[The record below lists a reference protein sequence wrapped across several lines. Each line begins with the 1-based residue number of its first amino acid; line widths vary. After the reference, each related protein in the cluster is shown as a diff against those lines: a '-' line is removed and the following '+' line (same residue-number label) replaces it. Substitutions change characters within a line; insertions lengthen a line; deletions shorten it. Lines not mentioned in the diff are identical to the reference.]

1 MVTYRSFKPFIP
13 LLHCTQIPVIQLW
26 AIWAIHHVCSTDRAR
41 YSRIIREE
49 KLYDLMQK
57 LYNDQISSEYSD
69 SFIIQLLNSILHLLK
84 PYRSNRHQNSSV
96 VAS

>member
-1 MVTYRSFKPFIP
+1 MFVVQIVSRSNRLKKINKRNFYF
-13 LLHCTQIPVIQLW
+13 CCQG
-26 AIWAIHHVCSTDRAR
+26 AR

-57 LYNDQISSEYSD
+57 LHNDQISSDHSD
-69 SFIIQLLNSILHLLK
+69 TFIIQLLNSILHLLK
-84 PYRSNRHQNSSV
+84 PYHLNHHQNTSA